1 MDVTT
6 KAVVLKST
14 DYKESDKYVLLY
26 SLEYGKISVHARGVR
41 KNSAK
46 LKFAVDQFCFGQYE
60 LAQSKDRF
68 TLKTCEQLESF
79 FCLRED
85 IVTYYAACVIAECL
99 TLYTEEGQSDP
110 PIFVEML
117 KALQSLSNGQQA
129 LAVTLRFMLAF
140 FDLQGIKL
148 QLDSCI
154 ACGEATN
161 RLFLDLQR
169 GGLVCDNCRTVDS
182 VRVSPRVVAICK
194 MLFGMPYDKLSNV
207 SVTSEVLK
215 DALGLCSRYISH
227 SYYPLK
233 SLPELIKLA

>member
-14 DYKESDKYVLLY
+14 DFKESDKYVLLY

-60 LAQSKDRF
+60 LAQTKDRF

-79 FCLRED
+79 FGLRED
-85 IVTYYAACVIAECL
+85 IIAYYSACVIAECL
-99 TLYTEEGQSDP
+99 TLYTEEGQSEP
-110 PIFVEML
+110 PVFVETL
-117 KALQSLSNGQQA
+117 KALQALCGSQNQ
-129 LAVTLRFMLAF
+129 LAVALRFMLAF

-148 QLDSCI
+148 QLDACV
-154 ACGEATN
+154 ACGEPSS

-169 GGLVCDNCRTVDS
+169 GGLVCDNCRTADS
-182 VRVSPRVVAICK
+182 IRVSPRSIAICK
-194 MLFGMPYDKLSNV
+194 MLCDMPYEKLSNV
-207 SVTSEVLK
+207 NVSLDILK
-215 DALGLCSRYISH
+215 DALGLCNKYISH

-233 SLPELIKLA
+233 SLSELIKLA